1 MTSIR
6 KISTKK
12 CHTYSMKFSIENKST
27 VEDEKQAGE
36 SIGELNIIKKAE
48 EENSSNDSNS
58 EGEYDNSIV
67 DEEENERNQKMEEEF
82 NKTKKRGVNKKIKFV

>member
-1 MTSIR
+1 
-6 KISTKK
+6 
-12 CHTYSMKFSIENKST
+12 MKFSIENKST

>member
-1 MTSIR
+1 
-6 KISTKK
+6 
-12 CHTYSMKFSIENKST
+12 MKFSIENKST
-27 VEDEKQAGE
+27 VEDEKQAEG

-48 EENSSNDSNS
+48 EENSSNDSNP